1 MAGHGAIARVVAA
14 SAVVLVAL
22 LGLSVTG
29 AGAAPHHAKAKGG
42 KIIVFPKRGEVV
54 NANVARISIRTG
66 RGLHIRLN
74 GKWIPAKEFG
84 RARRGVRTMQ
94 ASISHGL
101 RSGRNTLTVKLRR
114 HGHRRRATIRFR
126 MNPPAPMAGAGRD
139 QTTTTGGEVV
149 LAGKIEPGAPA
160 KESITWTPIRTP
172 EAEGNDCPAP
182 KSATQLR
189 SPEGLT
195 ARFRPELPGTYVFRM
210 TVDEGGKTVSDNVK
224 FDNSSPNRLVPI
236 ETMIGSGPKAAGI
249 KVGRYTYLWSEAGGP
264 SNTSLQV
271 LVLSRHNLEC
281 ISNKRYATAAEVE
294 ATTKKLEDSEMAIV
308 VEQPGI
314 ATSPDLH
321 GVNLYGVLRSIGFPT
336 EKSATLPVDGGM
348 LSGIGNRNLKIG
360 EADVDVL
367 PNGSTEKANMV
378 GYLAPDQ
385 YNSFGYIPKKSEKF
399 SLLSRG
405 DNGCSNLADCESKT
419 GYYLRVLNGRTLAT
433 GPAEETF
440 FATGAARISEVAV
453 TALTKAIEKV
463 PADDVVELETQSE
476 RVPGEESKGYLPP
489 IGPIEKGTMVRFAN
503 AIANLGG
510 TKNAV
515 NKTARL
521 RGDVDSYGLTYAL
534 VGWQGAEEGEAAE
547 SAEWVDGTGVAAGI
561 AGVLRPNSRSLMR
574 PAEESS
580 ISGPEN
586 LADVVMEPPSNNWP
600 LDGDAGAMKAFDYLA
615 STDRFEKL
623 GENPRKSYWGLD
635 LEAPMWRNI
644 AAEYKPAGGN
654 EAEKEEQRRYEEVPK
669 ARREAFTL
677 KQYMAAKAE
686 LWQEL
691 EWVATTREYLKRLSQ
706 PFSEN
711 GIKSYVTVQEIGDKI
726 YKEST
731 ASDANTSLEWVEF
744 TSIMLK
750 LLGPLT
756 FHTTN
761 TVGELLDLGVWAFG
775 STPEGRPTY
784 AGVDIR
790 AHELGTALMK
800 QMESTVGTYRAMG
813 NVIVSDPAKLKEIGR
828 HGGCNPEKG
837 SCPKGFAFNDEM
849 RLRLSA
855 DLSRTAQRLSYEKL
869 IPLAY
874 STFKLGRPHPAG
886 ETAPPDPQ
894 NYRCGFSSGS
904 PWENFSKLARE
915 DASATLMQELDPKNG
930 QNGYQVL
937 MMARPPGNH
946 TKGEAPSDDL
956 LKKMYQPVSEDNN
969 AEVGGLGMSPE
980 EFLGGEEWEL
990 WAPNHDRPPTD
1001 ACYWER

>member
-1 MAGHGAIARVVAA
+1 VPRVAGLLVV
-14 SAVVLVAL
+14 SLVAL
-22 LGLSVTG
+22 FGLTATD
-29 AGAAPHHAKAKGG
+29 AGAVPHHAKAKGG

-54 NANVARISIRTG
+54 NANVARISIRAG

-101 RSGRNTLTVKLRR
+101 RAGTNTLTVKLRR
-114 HGHRRRATIRFR
+114 HGHRRRATVRFR
-126 MNPPAPMAGAGRD
+126 VEPPAPMAGAGRD
-139 QTTTTGGEVV
+139 QTATTGGEVV
-149 LAGKIEPGAPA
+149 LAGKIEPGAPPA
-160 KESITWTPIRTP
+160 KEAITWTPIRLP

-182 KSATQLR
+182 QSQTRLQ
-189 SPEGLT
+189 SPDGLT
-195 ARFRPELPGTYVFRM
+195 AKFRPQLPGTYVFRM
-210 TVDEGGKTVSDNVK
+210 TAKEDGRTVSDTVSV
-224 FDNSSPNRLVPI
+224 DNSSPNRMVPI

-249 KVGRYTYLWSEAGGP
+249 KVGRYTYRWSEAGGP
-264 SNTSLQV
+264 SNTGLQM

-281 ISNKRYATAAEVE
+281 ISNTRYASAAELEV
-294 ATTKKLEDSEMAIV
+294 ATKKLKDDELAIV
-308 VEQPGI
+308 AIQPGI
-314 ATSPDLH
+314 GTPSTLH
-321 GVNLYGVLRSIGFPT
+321 GTELYGVLRSIGFPT
-336 EKSATLPVDGGM
+336 EKSGTLPVGGGM
-348 LSGIGNRNLKIG
+348 LSGIGNIRLEVG
-360 EADVDVL
+360 EGDVDVL
-367 PNGSTEKANMV
+367 PSGSTEEANMV

-385 YNSFGYIPKKSEKF
+385 YNNFGFIPSKSEKF

-405 DNGCSNLADCESKT
+405 DNGCSNQADCESKT
-419 GYYLRVLNGRTLAT
+419 GYYLRVLNGRTLAP
-433 GPAEETF
+433 GPGDKTF
-440 FATGAARISEVAV
+440 FATGVVANSTQAV
-453 TALTKAIEKV
+453 THLTETLEKV
-463 PADDVVELETQSE
+463 PVGDVVELETRSE
-476 RVPGEESKGYLPP
+476 RVESQNYLPP
-489 IGPIEKGTMVRFAN
+489 VGPIEKGLMVRFAN
-503 AIANLGG
+503 AIAGLGG
-510 TKNAV
+510 TKNGI

-521 RGDVDSYGLTYAL
+521 NGDVDSYGLTYAL
-534 VGWQGAEEGEAAE
+534 VGWQGAKEGEGAE
-547 SAEWVDGTGVAAGI
+547 SAEWVDGAGVAAGI
-561 AGVLRPNSRSLMR
+561 AGVLRPNQRSLMR

-580 ISGPEN
+580 LSGPEN
-586 LADVVMEPPSNNWP
+586 LADVVMEPPKNDWP

-623 GENPRKSYWGLD
+623 GENPRKSYWSLD

-644 AAEYKPAGGN
+644 AAEYTPAAGN

-669 ARREAFTL
+669 AHREAFTL

-711 GIKSYVTVQEIGDKI
+711 GIKSYVTVQEIGDRI

-731 ASDANTSLEWVEF
+731 ASDASTSLEWVEF

-784 AGVDIR
+784 AGVSIR

-837 SCPKGFAFNDEM
+837 SCPTGFAFNDEM

-855 DLSRTAQRLSYEKL
+855 DISRAAQRLSYEKL

-874 STFKLGRPHPAG
+874 STFKLRRPHPGG
-886 ETAPPDPQ
+886 ETKAPDPQ

-904 PWENFSKLARE
+904 PWEEFSPLARE
-915 DASATLMQELDPKNG
+915 KASATLLEELDPKSG

-946 TKGEAPSDDL
+946 TKGEAPKDGL
-956 LKKMYQPVSEDNN
+956 LKKMYEPVSEDNN
-969 AEVGGLGMSPE
+969 AAVGGLGMSPE

-1001 ACYWER
+1001 ACYWEN